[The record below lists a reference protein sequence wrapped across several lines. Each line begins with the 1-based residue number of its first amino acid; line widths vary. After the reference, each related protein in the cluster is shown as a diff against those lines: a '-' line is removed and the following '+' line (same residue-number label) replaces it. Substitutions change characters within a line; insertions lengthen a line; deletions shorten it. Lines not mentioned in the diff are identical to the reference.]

1 MKPKKRTTKKSL
13 GKELAF
19 EFLSQSQ
26 LSNLSGNEHV
36 FVDSSAI
43 CAIIQEYMFSG
54 EKLSNRFVR
63 RLEAR
68 MFSESIKGRDA
79 ILFGQYVE
87 MSIFEVG
94 NLFGGLKEIPSGII
108 KRDKGTTPKITNG

>member
-1 MKPKKRTTKKSL
+1 MKAKKRTARKSL
-13 GKELAF
+13 GKELIPF
-19 EFLSQSQ
+19 EFLSPSQ
-26 LSNLSGNEHV
+26 LISLSGNEHV

-43 CAIIQEYMFSG
+43 CAIVQECMFSG
-54 EKLSNRFVR
+54 EKRSTRFVR

-68 MFSESIKGRDA
+68 MFSHSTKGRDA

-87 MSIFEVG
+87 MSVCEVG

-108 KRDKGTTPKITNG
+108 KRGKGKPQR

>member
-1 MKPKKRTTKKSL
+1 MKTRKSNAKNSL
-13 GKELAF
+13 GKKLVSF
-19 EFLSQSQ
+19 EFLSSSQ
-26 LSNLSGNEHV
+26 LLNLSENEHV

-43 CAIIQEYMFSG
+43 CAIVQECMFSG
-54 EKLSNRFVR
+54 EKVGTRFVR

-68 MFSESIKGRDA
+68 MFSHSTKGRDA

-87 MSIFEVG
+87 MSVCEVG

-108 KRDKGTTPKITNG
+108 KKGKGKPKR